1 MSSYIGFA
9 TAAALATI
17 VELML
22 TPEQMLDFGWRICF
36 WAALPLGIIGLVLRT
51 RVKESSTFEAAK
63 EHNAELQQEK
73 RGSLKTICKEYWPQ
87 LLIGS
92 ALVMCAQVTGFI
104 FATYMPTYL
113 TDNLGYDTLHG
124 NILLIPLF
132 LLVAACLPFFGLL
145 SDKVGRKTLMLTGAI
160 LGLILDIPAF

>member
-22 TPEQMLDFGWRICF
+22 TPEQMLDFAWRICF

-63 EHNAELQQEK
+63 EHTLNFSK
-73 RGSLKTICKEYWPQ
+73 K
-87 LLIGS
+87 S
-92 ALVMCAQVTGFI
+92 A
-104 FATYMPTYL
+104 
-113 TDNLGYDTLHG
+113 
-124 NILLIPLF
+124 
-132 LLVAACLPFFGLL
+132 VA
-145 SDKVGRKTLMLTGAI
+145 
-160 LGLILDIPAF
+160 